1 MRQRKV
7 QPLDAEMKD
16 VFALMGLTLSILHE
30 IEEDFSRAFLFGMT
44 ERDKKK
50 GKTFGELLEDRD
62 HMTFGRM
69 VSIMKEKWELDPLL
83 ELFFDTFVKERNIFI
98 HKLTKMD
105 GYGIFGKA
113 KRKKLAKRVDLFFR
127 LTLMARKL
135 FSSAFDATICFS
147 KYHMEEYKK
156 IDVDF
161 QVPEEIMQE
170 VSEFMSLLKP
180 RGSDKPVK
188 PT

>member
-30 IEEDFSRAFLFGMT
+30 IEKDFSRAFVFGLT

-50 GKTFGELLEDRD
+50 GKTFGDLWEDRD

-69 VSIMKEKWELDPLL
+69 VSIMKEKWELDPVL
-83 ELFFDTFVKERNIFI
+83 ELFLDTFVKERNIFI

-113 KRKKLAKRVDLFFR
+113 KRKKLAKRVDLFFQ
-127 LTLMARKL
+127 L
-135 FSSAFDATICFS
+135 TICFS

-180 RGSDKPVK
+180 RESDKPVK